1 MLIIGQFVIIRH
13 VIQYL
18 LFVGMRKQ
26 YRKKSIKPY
35 CSEICQICWER
46 KSGKYKQVSCSYRG
60 LEFGPQRITQRIFYR
75 DITGVPVDSRY
86 CVIICSI
93 YSCIW
98 IEYGS
103 SSVQVSGFARRP
115 QCLLPWH
122 FCSPSADARAILTQG
137 HQTLLYVS
145 SFLGRV
151 SRDYF
156 ICLSVIINYDFDLSV
171 FIFPKSGVKIS
182 NFSF

>member
-13 VIQYL
+13 VIKYL

-26 YRKKSIKPY
+26 YSKKYIKPY

-46 KSGKYKQVSCSYRG
+46 KSGKYIWVSRSYRG
-60 LEFGPQRITQRIFYR
+60 LEFGPQRITQRIFYTE
-75 DITGVPVDSRY
+75 ITGVPVNSRY

-103 SSVQVSGFARRP
+103 SLVQVSGFARHP
-115 QCLLPWH
+115 QCLSRWH
-122 FCSPSADARAILTQG
+122 FCSRSANAHAILTPKD
-137 HQTLLYVS
+137 TKLCLLYSKSNGNNYS
-145 SFLGRV
+145 SDGNECRRFLRTAG
-151 SRDYF
+151 
-156 ICLSVIINYDFDLSV
+156 
-171 FIFPKSGVKIS
+171 GVKFAGLCLLR
-182 NFSF
+182 NNE